1 MGTVYPL
8 WRIMPTHFVP
18 HNRASYYYRVTI
30 PRSLLPYFRR
40 GQIWRSLRTN
50 NRDQATL
57 RSAKWTAHLQ
67 ELFILL
73 KRKGAH
79 MTSSD
84 IDTLVERWLSSEVEF
99 LEDNLAD
106 FRVTDEWL
114 EGAELVWDSQHES
127 LH

>member
-1 MGTVYPL
+1 
-8 WRIMPTHFVP
+8 
-18 HNRASYYYRVTI
+18 
-30 PRSLLPYFRR
+30 
-40 GQIWRSLRTN
+40 
-50 NRDQATL
+50 
-57 RSAKWTAHLQ
+57 
-67 ELFILL
+67 
-73 KRKGAH
+73 